1 MFRETGHVRF
11 VVVGD
16 GHLRKGLEQEAV
28 SLGADQN
35 TVFVGNRS
43 DISQIYNALDIIA
56 LTSLNEGTPL
66 SLIEA
71 MAAGKAVISTGV
83 GGVRDLLGKP
93 IEERDGFSI
102 CERGIRID
110 SFEPADFQSGLSYL
124 IENEQLRSGFAAR
137 GREYARMTYGKQ
149 RLIDDI
155 KGLYRKLNS
164 E

>member
-1 MFRETGHVRF
+1 
-11 VVVGD
+11 
-16 GHLRKGLEQEAV
+16 
-28 SLGADQN
+28 
-35 TVFVGNRS
+35 
-43 DISQIYNALDIIA
+43 
-56 LTSLNEGTPL
+56 
-66 SLIEA
+66 

-93 IEERDGFSI
+93 IEERDGFMV
-102 CERGIRID
+102 CERGIRVD

-124 IENEQLRSGFAAR
+124 IENEQLRSGLAAR